1 MAILNIIRDLKGR
14 WNNHFRNDMKNEI
27 NVDIS
32 ILLQFALI
40 NFRTQKRKSTAK
52 R

>member
-14 WNNHFRNDMKNEI
+14 WNNHFRNGTKNET

-32 ILLQFALI
+32 MFLQVAL
-40 NFRTQKRKSTAK
+40 FRLKTQKRKSTAK